1 MGSQVI
7 VILDNPPL
15 DADRWADEVFQD
27 AKLHPVSNDKIA
39 EAMSQD
45 PEAKK
50 ALMEQLGHSVGP
62 IDEIA
67 GHYRKALQTLYGDKP
82 RLGLWGTAWL
92 SYADHV
98 DACVV
103 DWSEVQ
109 KRATAPGVPESD
121 GMTFRHQARE
131 FVHARTQKYLN
142 PGTLLELEPDLD
154 RNERVAQAM
163 AFLRQRGVV

>member
-1 MGSQVI
+1 MSNQVI

-15 DADRWADEVFQD
+15 DGDRWAEEVFGD
-27 AKLHPVSNDKIA
+27 AKLHPVDNDKIA

-45 PEAKK
+45 PESQK
-50 ALMEQLGHSVGP
+50 ALMAELGHSVGP

-67 GHYRKALQTLYGDKP
+67 GYYRKALQKLYGDKP

-103 DWSEVQ
+103 DWGEVQ

-131 FVHARTQKYLN
+131 FVHARIDKYLDN
-142 PGTLLELEPDLD
+142 SKLLELEPGLD
-154 RNERVAQAM
+154 RNERVAQSM
-163 AFLRQRGVV
+163 AFLRSLNLA